1 MIRILSLNPAKFK
14 FLGKLIIFNMV
25 GFGLGEVHGFEPPSI
40 DELQHDVSVM
50 TQWYDAMAAVHAQN
64 NKTIRFHTHW

>member
-50 TQWYDAMAAVHAQN
+50 TQ
-64 NKTIRFHTHW
+64 